1 MADSLFGPS
10 PAEVMYARQKEL
22 TDQQNRQYEAMLAT
36 ASTPAERNYMLAGN
50 LLSQAIS
57 PLFNAGRQDPML
69 QKATATQSILS
80 KYGPDAINNPDS
92 LNTMAREFAA
102 VGMQNEAFQL
112 AQMANELVKNRP
124 DQFITASGKRIME
137 LFGNQIS
144 GLNEFAS
151 YRVNT
156 KTGDIKE
163 IGSEITIGSIPAGT
177 RLVRTEKGLELQT
190 ITDTASEEQQFNQA
204 VDAATLAA
212 QSRRNVSDALRILE
226 ENDYTRFLDGAFIRW
241 LSPGSWANKLVPTEV
256 GNLHA
261 AIKSLNSQVAL
272 GALARLKSLS
282 STGASGLGAVNMR
295 EWSALESSIISLDPN
310 TLTASQLYANLK
322 RIDEQFKSI
331 INKVVNQEDKEKAA
345 QGLRLLRESG
355 IVDEYFDTSGGDS
368 SGGDSKTPDNSSDD
382 NDPLGI
388 LT

>member
-22 TDQQNRQYEAMLAT
+22 TDQQNKQYEAMLAT

-112 AQMANELVKNRP
+112 AQMANELVKNQP

-177 RLVRTEKGLELQT
+177 RLVRTEKGLELQK
-190 ITDTASEEQQFNQA
+190 ITDTASEEEQFNQA

-212 QSRRNVSDALRILE
+212 QSRRNVSDALKIIE
-226 ENDYTRFLDGAFIRW
+226 ENNYTRFGNGAAIRLLDPTKWF
-241 LSPGSWANKLVPTEV
+241 GSIVPTQV
-256 GNLHA
+256 GNLFA
-261 AIKSLNSQVAL
+261 AIESLNSQIAL
-272 GALARLKSLS
+272 GALARLKALS

-295 EWSALESSIISLDPN
+295 EWTALETSIISLNPRK
-310 TLTASQLYANLK
+310 LTAPQLYKNLK
-322 RIDEQFKSI
+322 RIDEQFKAI
-331 INKVVNQEDKEKAA
+331 INKVINQEDKEKAA

-368 SGGDSKTPDNSSDD
+368 SGGTNNSSDD

-388 LT
+388 LTEET